1 MSSTESESEESL
13 EVVPLRH
20 YGRWAGIVVTL
31 VVVAMIIHTLISKVP
46 DSTGQLVCHVSHG
59 KKICQPALVWR
70 YSWNTVGQYLFNPL
84 VVKGVWLTLQITF
97 WAMVIGISLGLLVAI
112 MRLSRSRLLSA
123 IAWSYTWFFRGT
135 PVLIQLFFWFAISI
149 PYPHLTLGLP
159 FLPVTFAHIN
169 SVKLLGA
176 MNAAII
182 GLGLNEAAYF
192 SEIARAGL
200 ISVDEGQIEAA
211 TSIGMTPPQT
221 MRLVIL
227 PQAMRVI
234 IPPTGNE
241 VISMLKTSSL
251 ASAIGVMELTG
262 ATQAIAA
269 ANFDTVPL
277 LIVASLWYLFAT
289 TLMSI
294 GQFYVERHYARGSLR
309 NQPLTPIQRLRRDL
323 QGFAMRIRPKGEAV
337 VR

>member
-1 MSSTESESEESL
+1 MSSTEGESETSP

-20 YGRWAGIVVTL
+20 YGRWTGIAVTL
-31 VVVAMIIHTLISKVP
+31 VVVAMIVHTLISKVP
-46 DSTGQLVCHVSHG
+46 DPTGRTTCQLSGGRRVCE
-59 KKICQPALVWR
+59 PALVWR
-70 YSWNTVGQYLFNPL
+70 YSWNTVGRYLFDPL
-84 VVKGVWLTLQITF
+84 VVKGIWLTLQITL
-97 WAMVIGISLGLLVAI
+97 WAMVIGISLGLLIAI
-112 MRLSRSRLLSA
+112 MRLSRSRLLSG

-169 SVKLLGA
+169 SVRLLGA

-211 TSIGMTPPQT
+211 TSIGMTPAQT

-309 NQPLTPIQRLRRDL
+309 TQPLTPIQRLRRDL
-323 QGFAMRIRPKGEAV
+323 RGFSARVGARGEAV
-337 VR
+337 AR

>member
-1 MSSTESESEESL
+1 MSSTEPESVTSP

-20 YGRWAGIVVTL
+20 YGRWAGVAVTVVI
-31 VVVAMIIHTLISKVP
+31 VAMIVHTLFSKIP
-46 DSTGQLVCHVSHG
+46 NPTGQMVCHVSHA

-70 YSWNTVGQYLFNPL
+70 YSWNTVGHYLFDPQI
-84 VVKGVWLTLQITF
+84 VRGVWLTLQITF

-112 MRLSRSRLLSA
+112 MRLSRSRLLSG
-123 IAWSYTWFFRGT
+123 IAWTYTWFFRGT
-135 PVLIQLFFWFAISI
+135 PVLIQILFWFAISI
-149 PYPHLTLGLP
+149 PYPQLTLGLP
-159 FLPVTFAHIN
+159 FFPVTFAHIN
-169 SVKLLGA
+169 SVALLGA

-200 ISVDEGQIEAA
+200 ISVDEGQVEAA
-211 TSIGMTPPQT
+211 TSIGMTPAQT

-251 ASAIGVMELTG
+251 ASVIGVLELTG
-262 ATQAIAA
+262 ASQAIAA
-269 ANFDTVPL
+269 ATFDTVPL
-277 LIVASLWYLFAT
+277 LIVASLWYLSAT

-294 GQFYVERHYARGSLR
+294 GQFYVERRFARGSLR
-309 NQPLTPIQRLRRDL
+309 NQPVTPIQRIRHDL
-323 QGFAMRIRPKGEAV
+323 KGFTMRIRPKNEAV
-337 VR
+337 AR